1 MQVKLDVRKK
11 RGTFNL
17 TIVDHLYVNHLFVM
31 VLLPFF
37 EFVFLPV
44 LLCFLYPHSMW
55 VLWFF
60 ALVVSFVRCT
70 ETNVTAL
77 EKRMLEPCHKV
88 HQNRNPIKTMRFV
101 YSCSK
106 QMHELS
112 GEQHFRLLQF

>member
-44 LLCFLYPHSMW
+44 LLCFLYPRSMW

-60 ALVVSFVRCT
+60 ALVVSFVSLHR
-70 ETNVTAL
+70 N
-77 EKRMLEPCHKV
+77 KRHRTRKKNARTLSQSASKSKPDKNNAICV
-88 HQNRNPIKTMRFV
+88 FVLKTDA
-101 YSCSK
+101 
-106 QMHELS
+106 
-112 GEQHFRLLQF
+112 